1 LPDNGIHADVSP
13 QIRTILFDCDNTL
26 VLSEDIAFIG
36 CSQLGNE
43 ALRNHGI
50 AKQYTGPEMMHEFV
64 GLSFRNQLA
73 ALQQRHGFSMTDS
86 EVDAFVARELGTIIE
101 NLEKG
106 AEPCEGSVSVLE
118 RLHDG
123 DLRGKYDTAIVSSSA
138 ISRVEASIR
147 KTGQDRFFPHHKVFS
162 AASSMPQP
170 SSKPDP
176 AIYLWAC
183 EKLGVDPKQA
193 VAVEDSKSGATAAKR
208 AGIPLMGYVGPYYAE
223 GGKEKADE
231 MDKMLRGECGAIAV
245 MHNWS
250 EFEKCLKDVEAAPL
264 PK

>member
-1 LPDNGIHADVSP
+1 MPPIK
-13 QIRTILFDCDNTL
+13 TILFDCDNTL

-36 CSQLGNE
+36 CSQLANE
-43 ALRNHGI
+43 VLASKGI
-50 AKQYTGPEMMHEFV
+50 SKQYTGPEMMSTFV

-73 ALQQRHGFSMTDS
+73 ALQAKHNFILTPA
-86 EVDAFVARELGTIIE
+86 EVDAYVARELGVIIE

-106 AEPCEGSVSVLE
+106 AEPCPGSTTVLE
-118 RLHDG
+118 DLHDG
-123 DLRGKYDTAIVSSSA
+123 AHKGSYDTAIVSSSA

-162 AASSMPQP
+162 AASSMPEP

-183 EKLGVDPKQA
+183 DKLGVAPHQA
-193 VAVEDSKSGATAAKR
+193 VAVEDSKSGATAAMR

-223 GGKEKADE
+223 GGAEKARE
-231 MDKMLRGECGAIAV
+231 MDRVLREECGAVAV
-245 MHNWS
+245 MHSWDQFW
-250 EFEKCLKDVEAAPL
+250 ECMKIVEESSL
-264 PK
+264 PN

>member
-1 LPDNGIHADVSP
+1 
-13 QIRTILFDCDNTL
+13 
-26 VLSEDIAFIG
+26 
-36 CSQLGNE
+36 
-43 ALRNHGI
+43 
-50 AKQYTGPEMMHEFV
+50 MMKEFV

-73 ALQQRHGFSMTDS
+73 ALQQRHRFTMTDS

-106 AEPCEGSVSVLE
+106 AEPCEGSIDVLE
-118 RLHDG
+118 RLHEG
-123 DLRGKYDTAIVSSSA
+123 ELKGKYDTAIVSSSA

-147 KTGQDRFFPHHKVFS
+147 KTRQDRFFPHEKVFS

-183 EKLGVDPKQA
+183 EKLGVDPQQA
-193 VAVEDSKSGATAAKR
+193 VAIEDSRSGATAAKR

-223 GGKEKADE
+223 GGKKMADE
-231 MDKMLRGECGAIAV
+231 MDRMLRQECGAISV
-245 MHNWS
+245 MHHWN
-250 EFEKCLKDVEAAPL
+250 EFEECLKKVEAEPL
-264 PK
+264 PN